1 MGGFLE
7 LKFPS
12 ISVEGDEVKYFGILL
27 RDFIEFYT
35 SNGFGYLFI
44 FLEI

>member
-1 MGGFLE
+1 MRGFLE
-7 LKFPS
+7 LKFPTF
-12 ISVEGDEVKYFGILL
+12 SVEGDEVKYFGKLL
-27 RDFIEFYT
+27 PYLIEFYN

>member
-1 MGGFLE
+1 ME

-12 ISVEGDEVKYFGILL
+12 SSVEEDEVKYFGTLL
-27 RDFIEFYT
+27 LDLIEFYT